1 MVPAE
6 IKTLVFASGP
16 APSVV
21 VLQPEEAP
29 AAEGK
34 FRVVPIWVG
43 SQEAA
48 QISLALNKTKF
59 SRPVTHDLFLD
70 ALTGLDAC
78 VDHTVITGFKGNVFF
93 SKLVLRQHGRLIEL
107 DARPSDSL
115 SLAVRQNAPI
125 YIEEET
131 LEATSFPYI
140 IRKNPQVSDEQTLED
155 FHEFIKGLTPED
167 FQE

>member
-6 IKTLVFASGP
+6 VKTLVFAAAP

-21 VLQPEEAP
+21 VLQPKEDP

-43 SQEAA
+43 TQEAA
-48 QISLALNKTKF
+48 QISMALNNAKF

-70 ALTGLDAC
+70 AVTNLDAC
-78 VDHTVITGFKGNVFF
+78 VDHVSISGFKGNVFF

-115 SLAVRQNAPI
+115 SLAIRQNANI
-125 YIEEET
+125 FIDEDT
-131 LEATSFPYI
+131 LEKASFPYI
-140 IRKNPQVSDEQTLED
+140 IRKTPQVSEEQTLEE

-167 FQE
+167 FQA